1 MALFCAQTL
10 TTMMD
15 TYECEYLSY
24 IAPYTSLITS
34 SMMGKSRLMKEMSR
48 FIPCVYMCLRPAKL
62 SSGYPLRTPVI
73 AEWIETGLNM
83 FGLAPRHFLADT
95 ENELPTLKFATFL
108 LSLITQLNDLAS
120 NADEKL
126 KNKLGIDV
134 SSLQWMWEFFA
145 EPANAEVETALESFW
160 RSVMDDATDK
170 FKEYRGFGENSLGNA
185 ESFLKG
191 EYITGMN
198 NALQSTFLRWVPHF
212 TLILLFDEARSLC
225 EISAYDGKRVLDDS
239 SYDQDGSRRPSS
251 GMNETNYPFTNFRA
265 LKRALRLLLYCL
277 KTTEDKLSP
286 RLFGL
291 FTDTASRL
299 ADFQPPPYMDR
310 SARIYSEYAP
320 GNKQF
325 EPLYTFTSIDA
336 HARMLCDGPCLSDI
350 ESLADPK
357 RLITFGRAGW
367 YSMYMGRDKANN
379 QFYDIG
385 KMTLVAGNKLLCMSG
400 NSVVDL
406 GNQVRTA
413 GPRLT
418 PDLSLKLFAL
428 LAVRLDIAAG
438 PFTTEAGELV
448 SSHLAVLIDVNT
460 DRSFLKTAYPSEP
473 ILAATAAQ
481 HLEVTGW
488 GRPLMVLCNFIDSS
502 IVGAGFRGE
511 LLTKVICLIAMDE
524 LLDMLQPRQSPNPS
538 PSKEFSVL
546 ISTQTPFTCP
556 NFILVGY

>member
-1 MALFCAQTL
+1 
-10 TTMMD
+10 
-15 TYECEYLSY
+15 
-24 IAPYTSLITS
+24 
-34 SMMGKSRLMKEMSR
+34 MMGKSRLMKEMSR
-48 FIPCVYMCLRPAKL
+48 FIPCVYMCLRPAKM

-83 FGLAPRHFLADT
+83 FGLGPRHFLADT
-95 ENELPTLKFATFL
+95 KNELPTLKFATFL
-108 LSLITQLNDLAS
+108 LSLITHLNDLAS
-120 NADEKL
+120 SADEKL
-126 KNKLGIDV
+126 KNELGIDV

-145 EPANAEVETALESFW
+145 EPANAKIETTLQSFW

-170 FKEYRGFGENSLGNA
+170 FKEYRGFGDESKGNA
-185 ESFLKG
+185 ENYLKG
-191 EYITGMN
+191 EYITGMSN
-198 NALQSTFLRWVPHF
+198 AYNALQSTFLRWIPHF

-225 EISAYDGKRVLDDS
+225 EISAYDGKRILDDS
-239 SYDQDGSRRPSS
+239 SYDQDGSRRSS
-251 GMNETNYPFTNFRA
+251 SSMNETNYPFTNFRA

-277 KTTEDKLSP
+277 KTTKTNLSP

-299 ADFQPPPYMDR
+299 ADFQPPPSMDR

-385 KMTLVAGNKLLCMSG
+385 KMTIVAGNKLLCMSG

-406 GNQVRTA
+406 GNQVQTA

-438 PFTTEAGELV
+438 PFTTGGRGTR
-448 SSHLAVLIDVNT
+448 I
-460 DRSFLKTAYPSEP
+460 KPS
-473 ILAATAAQ
+473 
-481 HLEVTGW
+481 
-488 GRPLMVLCNFIDSS
+488 CCS
-502 IVGAGFRGE
+502 
-511 LLTKVICLIAMDE
+511 
-524 LLDMLQPRQSPNPS
+524 
-538 PSKEFSVL
+538 
-546 ISTQTPFTCP
+546 
-556 NFILVGY
+556 Y